1 MHRAGFLSFPR
12 GCRGRAQAQLGE
24 FAPAGEGAA
33 GNGASLAP
41 ATSNPRLACEDNGC
55 LIFSIRRA
63 QCRIL
68 SFTRGGASE
77 VISQRHSARSLPLCG
92 GARAPAPRGL
102 AAGRGVQLRPLQR
115 GPAARP
121 AVGTGAASRGSRP
134 PARPRGR
141 CAPDPALLPTRSS
154 RAGRGPAAPRTRR
167 PLSLSITL
175 PLSSG
180 PRGLLSFQSRE
191 SEGTGRGGGGRSEG
205 DGSLTQSSDL
215 RGEEQMVPL
224 TPAAERESGSQGP
237 RLGALTPP
245 ARHPEN

>member
-1 MHRAGFLSFPR
+1 MGREGAWGSCTLPASSVSPAAAGAGPSLGNLRRR
-12 GCRGRAQAQLGE
+12 GGGGGGGRWE
-24 FAPAGEGAA
+24 EAA
-33 GNGASLAP
+33 GNGALLAP

-77 VISQRHSARSLPLCG
+77 VISQRHSARTLPLCG

-141 CAPDPALLPTRSS
+141 CAGPRAPPDPAL
-154 RAGRGPAAPRTRR
+154 ARR
-167 PLSLSITL
+167 PGACPRPELGGRCRSPSHCHFHQDLEGFF
-175 PLSSG
+175 LSSPG
-180 PRGLLSFQSRE
+180 SQRA
-191 SEGTGRGGGGRSEG
+191 RGGEEGGG
-205 DGSLTQSSDL
+205 A
-215 RGEEQMVPL
+215 RGM
-224 TPAAERESGSQGP
+224 
-237 RLGALTPP
+237 GA
-245 ARHPEN
+245 